1 MYSIYDDDTLRIF
14 VAFYVAD
21 LIVYVIVSF
30 GSSYVI
36 SR

>member
-1 MYSIYDDDTLRIF
+1 MYSIYNDDSLHIF

-30 GSSYVI
+30 SSSSVI
-36 SR
+36 SS